1 MPEYAYSMTS
11 SSPSISLDG
20 NSQHYQQNYNQNSTY
35 NDFLQPEEIFQLD
48 QPIRTNYNSDSIQS
62 KSPSTLLDL
71 ESGTIHKNNF
81 DNTNICY
88 NSESYKYESS
98 CDDTNSL
105 TSGSSL
111 FDDFYQNGSG
121 GGCVTTQLQPNSNQ
135 IQEYG
140 SFDLYYTQGEN
151 CSQYY
156 AIKAEPQNYITC
168 NQTNFE
174 QYNNWDF
181 QEQYQTNNCNLG
193 LV

>member
-20 NSQHYQQNYNQNSTY
+20 SSQPYQQNYNQNSAY
-35 NDFLQPEEIFQLD
+35 NEFLQPEEIFQLD
-48 QPIRTNYNSDSIQS
+48 QPIRPNYNFDSNQS

-71 ESGTIHKNNF
+71 ESGTIHKNNL
-81 DNTNICY
+81 DNTNIWY

-111 FDDFYQNGSG
+111 FDDFYQNGVG
-121 GGCVTTQLQPNSNQ
+121 GGGVTNQLQQNSYQSQDYLNYDGQ
-135 IQEYG
+135 
-140 SFDLYYTQGEN
+140 D

-156 AIKAEPQNYITC
+156 SIKSEPQNYVIC
-168 NQTNFE
+168 DQNNLE
-174 QYNNWDF
+174 QYNNWEF
-181 QEQYQTNNCNLG
+181 QENFDASTNLG
-193 LV
+193 LVQVIQF